1 MKTPW
6 DPIPGDDGFE
16 WSLRVTRWVCAGWLL
31 FPLLFLLG
39 DWAIM
44 LTVGRPHEEPLIV
57 AILACLAVIIVP
69 AAPFV
74 RERVAFVGIG
84 VHLEGER
91 PWIRHRPVY
100 GTFATATILSYIIA
114 QVPALFGFVASAM
127 TRDYVWLMVGCA
139 ISYAAWALL
148 WPRRLL
154 WARWSWQARIDRA
167 DETAR
172 IEEPEPIE
180 PDEEVADASGADDA
194 PDQESAT

>member
-1 MKTPW
+1 VNKPW
-6 DPIPGDDGFE
+6 DPIPGDDGYE

-31 FPLLFLLG
+31 FPLLFWLG

-44 LTVGRPHEEPLIV
+44 LTGGRPHEEPLIV
-57 AILACLAVIIVP
+57 AALAILAVMIVP

-74 RERVAFVGIG
+74 RERVAHIGIG

-91 PWIRHRPVY
+91 PWTRHRPVY
-100 GTFATATILSYIIA
+100 GTFATATITSFIIA
-114 QVPALFGFVASAM
+114 QAPALFGFIATAM
-127 TRDYVWLMVGCA
+127 TRDYLWLMIGSA

-154 WARWSWQARIDRA
+154 WARWSWQARIDRE

-172 IEEPEPIE
+172 IEEPEPVE
-180 PDEEVADASGADDA
+180 PDEDDPADAGPVDA
-194 PDQESAT
+194 PHEGTAS

>member
-6 DPIPGDDGFE
+6 DPIPGDDGYE
-16 WSLRVTRWVCAGWLL
+16 WSLRVTRWVCAGWML
-31 FPLLFLLG
+31 FPLLFWLG

-44 LTVGRPHEEPLIV
+44 LTPGRPHEEPLIV
-57 AILACLAVIIVP
+57 ALLVAGAVIIAP

-74 RERVAFVGIG
+74 RERVARVGVG

-100 GTFATATILSYIIA
+100 GTFATGTILSYIIG
-114 QVPALFGFVASAM
+114 QVPALFGFVATAL
-127 TRDYVWLMVGCA
+127 TRDYIWLYVGSA
-139 ISYAAWALL
+139 VTYAGWALL

-154 WARWSWQARIDRA
+154 WARWAWQARIDRA

-172 IEEPEPIE
+172 IEEPEE
-180 PDEEVADASGADDA
+180 PEVPEEPAQPEAAPDAPAGPDAS
-194 PDQESAT
+194 